1 MDNMETDER
10 GPCPSGGG
18 VRPFV
23 QSVKQSGPHRYTP
36 ARAAAF
42 QLLWTYIVGVVGRL
56 WHNERGYDIGQQAR
70 APAEAQQHE
79 RQPYDGWV
87 YAEIFRDAAAHAAY
101 LADADRAREEAY
113 HAKRHGEQDVRTLS
127 EGLAALQFFE
137 SPKARSRM
145 LKHWRDYSAS
155 ARPMAAR
162 VTNPDEMR
170 TTANRLLAFA
180 DEWENEGIP
189 NVWPYQRTLWGPDP
203 R

>member
-1 MDNMETDER
+1 MTEDER
-10 GPCPSGGG
+10 D
-18 VRPFV
+18 
-23 QSVKQSGPHRYTP
+23 
-36 ARAAAF
+36 
-42 QLLWTYIVGVVGRL
+42 RL
-56 WHNERGYDIGQQAR
+56 RL
-70 APAEAQQHE
+70 EALT
-79 RQPYDGWV
+79 RDGSKYLPMV
-87 YAEIFRDAAAHAAY
+87 EAGEITIAAAHAAY

-127 EGLAALQFFE
+127 EGLAALQFLE